1 MISFPKRL
9 PTIIAF
15 FALVGFL
22 PAGDV
27 KAPVFKV
34 DVDLVVSSFT
44 VTDNKGRYISGL
56 KPGDIRVYED
66 GVEQNIRTFSESRT
80 PSSIFILFDTSNC
93 MYSGFV
99 HAQDA
104 IASFIRDSD
113 PADSLALYTFSRNL
127 SRAAT
132 LTLDKTHVQRQLR
145 DSVAGDDTA
154 VFNTLLLT
162 LRDAAKVPGRKAIVV
177 FSNGPDNASVL
188 SPHDVSRVAE
198 DEGIPVYAIST
209 QERDAGIN
217 AIFERIGERTGGRA
231 FFASKWQ
238 KQIEAFAAIRREL
251 ANTYSIGY
259 YPAENANRGYR
270 SIRIE
275 VVREAVKKCRV
286 SARAGYHPRALR
298 D

>member
-1 MISFPKRL
+1 MISLPKRRYPL
-9 PTIIAF
+9 IAVF
-15 FALVGFL
+15 VLVGFL
-22 PAGDV
+22 PAGEV
-27 KAPVFKV
+27 KAPVFQV
-34 DVDLVVSSFT
+34 DVDLVVTSFT
-44 VTDNKGRYISGL
+44 VTDNKGRYLGGL
-56 KPGDIRVYED
+56 KPEDIRVYED
-66 GVEQNIRTFSESRT
+66 GVEQNIRSFSESRT

-132 LTLDKTHVQRQLR
+132 LTLDRAHLQRQLR
-145 DSVAGDDTA
+145 DSVAGDATA

-162 LRDAAKVPGRKAIVV
+162 LRDAAKVPGRKAVVV
-177 FSNGPDNASVL
+177 FSNGPDDASVL
-188 SPHDVSRVAE
+188 SPYDVSQVAE
-198 DEGIPVYAIST
+198 DEGIPVYVIST
-209 QERDAGIN
+209 QEKDVQIN

-231 FFASKWQ
+231 FFASNWQ
-238 KQIEAFAAIRREL
+238 KQVEAFAAIRREL
-251 ANTYSIGY
+251 ANTYSVGY
-259 YPAENANRGYR
+259 YPAKNANRGYR

-275 VVREAVKKCRV
+275 VAREAVKKCRV